1 MFTVILFSCL
11 SSSEGKQ
18 GQNEKHQNSKIHY
31 LNSNYGHVHENKQS
45 LNGHKSLKH
54 VIKLKKNK
62 SKKVQTT
69 IRIDIDFIN
78 NGKPFKVSSKRS
90 KMLMDIKSNTTN
102 LDSNNKG
109 GYSPSYSPKTKPFLR
124 ISGPQEQ
131 VIPNLKETM
140 QSKSL
145 EHTNEI
151 QVDFSGSK
159 IKPKEAKLKE
169 KIVILKA
176 TNKAITYRREI
187 DMHTVINKKP
197 GDENESEENIKYVI
211 ENIDVSEQSCISKEY
226 EKEQQLALSDK
237 LKEKTIK
244 KLETEKTTVRKKET
258 TILEADMEEG

>member
-1 MFTVILFSCL
+1 
-11 SSSEGKQ
+11 
-18 GQNEKHQNSKIHY
+18 
-31 LNSNYGHVHENKQS
+31 LNFNDGHVHENYQ
-45 LNGHKSLKH
+45 NITGHQNLKH
-54 VIKLKKNK
+54 VMKFKKYKLKK
-62 SKKVQTT
+62 VQNT
-69 IRIDIDFIN
+69 IRIGIEFIN

-90 KMLMDIKSNTTN
+90 KMLMEIKSNTTN

-159 IKPKEAKLKE
+159 MKPKEAKLKE
-169 KIVILKA
+169 KIVMLKA

-187 DMHTVINKKP
+187 DMHTVINKK
-197 GDENESEENIKYVI
+197 
-211 ENIDVSEQSCISKEY
+211 
-226 EKEQQLALSDK
+226 
-237 LKEKTIK
+237 T
-244 KLETEKTTVRKKET
+244 R
-258 TILEADMEEG
+258 